1 MLFYKI
7 LYYFK
12 LIMNTLKH
20 QNIIIKKFLVVF
32 TLFFTLFSICIDK
45 SYAYPIYA
53 QQGYTN
59 PRAANGKIACA
70 NCHLAEKPIEIET
83 PQAVLPDTI
92 FETVVKIPYDK
103 TLKQIQGNGKYGPL
117 NVGAVVVL
125 PEGFKLAPND
135 QLSRELKEKNKGVYI
150 SPYSSSQE
158 NILVVGPISGDSHQ
172 EIIFP
177 IRSPN
182 PETNKK
188 VHFLNYPI
196 YVGGNRGRGQI
207 YPTGE
212 KSNNNPINATAT
224 GQISKIS
231 QTEKNEKLINI
242 LTTENTEVKQVIPP
256 GLTLLVKEKDIIQL
270 NQPLT
275 KDPNVGG
282 FGQTETEITLQNPKR
297 IIGYLVFVLFILTT
311 QVLLI
316 AKKKQF
322 EKVQAA
328 ELDF

>member
-1 MLFYKI
+1 MK
-7 LYYFK
+7 
-12 LIMNTLKH
+12 TSKH
-20 QNIIIKKFLVVF
+20 QSVIIQLTK
-32 TLFFTLFSICIDK
+32 TLFIIFALLFGLFSFFLEK
-45 SYAYPIYA
+45 SYAFPIYA

-70 NCHLAEKPIEIET
+70 NCHLAEKSIEIET

-92 FETVVKIPYDK
+92 FETIIKIPYDK
-103 TLKQIQGNGKYGPL
+103 KIKQIQGNGTYGPL
-117 NVGAVVVL
+117 NVGAVVLL
-125 PEGFKLAPND
+125 PEGFKLAPNN
-135 QLSRELKEKNKGVYI
+135 QLSNQLKEKNKSVYI

-182 PETNKK
+182 PETNKN

-212 KSNNNPINATAT
+212 KSNNIAISAKVT
-224 GQISKIS
+224 GQISKINKG
-231 QTEKNEKLINI
+231 EKGETIITI
-242 LTTENTEVKQVIPP
+242 LTSENTEVKQTISS
-256 GLTLLVKEKDIIQL
+256 GLELLIKENDIIQVD
-270 NQPLT
+270 QSLT

-282 FGQTETEITLQNPKR
+282 FGQAETEITLQNPKR
-297 IIGYLVFVLFILTT
+297 ILGYMIFVLFILIT

>member
-1 MLFYKI
+1 MKI
-7 LYYFK
+7 
-12 LIMNTLKH
+12 LKH
-20 QNIIIKKFLVVF
+20 QNIRIKTNKTFLIIFALVYGILNSYIE
-32 TLFFTLFSICIDK
+32 T

-70 NCHLAEKPIEIET
+70 NCHLAEKPIEIEA
-83 PQAVLPDTI
+83 PQAVLPDSI
-92 FETVVKIPYDK
+92 FETIVKIPYEK
-103 TLKQIQGNGKYGPL
+103 GIKQIQGNGKYGPL

-125 PEGFKLAPND
+125 PEGFKLAPNNL
-135 QLSRELKEKNKGVYI
+135 LSKELKEKNKSVYI

-158 NILVVGPISGDSHQ
+158 NILVVGPINGDSHQ

-182 PETNKK
+182 PETNKN
-188 VHFLNYPI
+188 VNFLNYPI
-196 YVGGNRGRGQI
+196 YVGANRGRGQI

-212 KSNNNPINATAT
+212 KSNNSPVNATST
-224 GQISKIS
+224 GQITKIIS
-231 QTEKNEKLINI
+231 SEKGEVTII
-242 LTTENTEVKQVIPP
+242 ITTSENTEVKQTVSA
-256 GLTLLVKEKDIIQL
+256 GLNLLVKEKDIIQVD
-270 NQPLT
+270 QPLT

-297 IIGYLVFVLFILTT
+297 VLGYMIFVLFVLTT
-311 QVLLI
+311 QVLLVI
-316 AKKKQF
+316 KKKQF